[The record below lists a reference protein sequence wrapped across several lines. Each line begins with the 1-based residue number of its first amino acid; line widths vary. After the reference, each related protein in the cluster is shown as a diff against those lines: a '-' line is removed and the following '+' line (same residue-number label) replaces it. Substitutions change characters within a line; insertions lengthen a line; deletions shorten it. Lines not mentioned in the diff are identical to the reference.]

1 MLSVAVPKGVWP
13 SQCAGPAAVLPPTPY
28 PFTLQ
33 TNKNHGDGQK

>member
-1 MLSVAVPKGVWP
+1 MHAAAVPKGV
-13 SQCAGPAAVLPPTPY
+13 CRPAAVLPPTPS